1 MRQTTRC
8 IVDKMGTLTHSIF
21 FMNSAKRSPVGLPHT
36 FTDRRDAIIEGKEE
50 LIVDIIENCG
60 DIAYQL

>member
-1 MRQTTRC
+1 
-8 IVDKMGTLTHSIF
+8 
-21 FMNSAKRSPVGLPHT
+21 MNSAKRSPVGLPHT